1 MSAMS
6 LLRRLALPLALAL
19 SLGCQEDP
27 EPASGGLD
35 TRLETHAVALDRP
48 SAAGLAYLDHALAAQ
63 READAL
69 GEPLARAERLLA
81 ALERP
86 PPAGD
91 GAAEVAEL
99 GLLAR
104 ASESLLA
111 AGADARVVELLAER
125 LPTARSLPIDR
136 AAARCLVALGDAAA
150 RSGDHAL
157 AMGSYARALDMLTLL
172 MEEVEP

>member
-1 MSAMS
+1 MKRRAS
-6 LLRRLALPLALAL
+6 LVVLAL
-19 SLGCQEDP
+19 LGACSE
-27 EPASGGLD
+27 EPDTTGRGLD
-35 TRLETHAVALDRP
+35 TRLETHAVALGQP
-48 SAAGLAYLDHALAAQ
+48 SAEGLAYLDHTLAAH

-69 GEPLARAERLLA
+69 TEPLAQAERLLA
-81 ALERP
+81 ALEQP
-86 PPAGD
+86 PPRGD
-91 GAAEVAEL
+91 GAAELAEFA
-99 GLLAR
+99 LLAR

-125 LPTARSLPIDR
+125 LPTSRSLPIDR
-136 AAARCLVALGDAAA
+136 AAARCLVSLGDAAA